1 MCGLVQ
7 AVCVGWMDSVFF
19 FWMRVSR
26 SIGAVERLRRQI
38 QFNICVLPFFIA
50 YSREMQAK
58 SILKRDSHVRA
69 AETFRL
75 VFERLTSFFFLSSS
89 LFVETKTRDR
99 NALASLEKEKKER
112 IISPLLRLFQS
123 RRTPNGRPHY
133 Q

>member
-75 VFERLTSFFFLSSS
+75 VFERLTSFFFS
-89 LFVETKTRDR
+89 LLRERGK
-99 NALASLEKEKKER
+99 KKEF
-112 IISPLLRLFQS
+112 FQS
-123 RRTPNGRPHY
+123 RRTPNERPRSR
-133 Q
+133 